1 MNQQTHSVP
10 SFQAMSLGAPMF
22 AQNPMQQQQQFAN
35 IVEIC
40 YPVNGTWQAY
50 NMDSVLQT
58 MNGNALG
65 QKF

>member
-1 MNQQTHSVP
+1 
-10 SFQAMSLGAPMF
+10 MF